1 MPIIE
6 DHETLRMILQ
16 ESKIIAVVGIS
27 PQTFRPSHF
36 VSAVVKRYGFRMYLV
51 NPNYAGQEILGEK
64 VLASL
69 DEVPEDID
77 IVNVF
82 RRASEVP
89 IVALKAKEKG
99 FKTFWLQP
107 GTENPEVVRELDQE
121 GFNVIPGL
129 CLKTCCHILL

>member
-6 DHETLRMILQ
+6 DYETLRKILQ
-16 ESKIIAVVGIS
+16 ESETIAVVGIS

-51 NPNYAGQEILGEK
+51 NPNYTGREILGEK

-69 DEVPEDID
+69 DQVPEEID

-89 IVALKAKEKG
+89 FVARKAKEKG

-107 GTENPEVVRELDQE
+107 GTENPEVVKELDRE
-121 GFNVIPGL
+121 GLNVVPGL
-129 CLKTCCHILL
+129 CLKNCCHILL